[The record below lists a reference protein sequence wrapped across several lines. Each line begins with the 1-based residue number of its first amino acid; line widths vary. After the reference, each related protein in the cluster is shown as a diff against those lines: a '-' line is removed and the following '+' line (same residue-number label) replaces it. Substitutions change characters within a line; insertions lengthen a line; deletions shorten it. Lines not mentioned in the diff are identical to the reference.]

1 MVDTRAQPTIMM
13 MTMMMVGPT
22 LVSMV
27 TVLVLITTMRKTKTT
42 RNLKAMKWKLMK
54 KMMKKRRLKWAVSL
68 KVVVK
73 TLKKQKF
80 KEKKTK
86 I

>member
-1 MVDTRAQPTIMM
+1 
-13 MTMMMVGPT
+13 
-22 LVSMV
+22 
-27 TVLVLITTMRKTKTT
+27 
-42 RNLKAMKWKLMK
+42 LMK